1 MNLYRI
7 EGEGPDAKRHFL
19 CWQPTCVRG
28 RDPNH
33 VPENFGTL
41 IFAGTGL

>member
-7 EGEGPDAKRHFL
+7 EGEGSDAVRHFL
-19 CWQPTCVRG
+19 CWQPTCAG
-28 RDPNH
+28 ERDPNH

-41 IFAGTGL
+41 IFSK

>member
-7 EGEGPDAKRHFL
+7 EGQGEDPQRHFM
-19 CWQPTCVRG
+19 CRQPTCAIG

-33 VPENFGTL
+33 VPENFGAL
-41 IFAGTGL
+41 LFSK